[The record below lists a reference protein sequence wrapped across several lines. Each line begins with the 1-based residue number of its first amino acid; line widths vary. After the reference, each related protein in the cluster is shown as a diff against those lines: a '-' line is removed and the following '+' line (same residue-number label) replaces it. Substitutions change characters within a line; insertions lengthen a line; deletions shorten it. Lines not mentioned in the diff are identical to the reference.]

1 MGKMS
6 RNFENLPN
14 EAEKQRARFAP
25 VEVPAPAR
33 PVWNWEELNAK
44 FRPRLIAAGV
54 IRFGLTQDDCEDA
67 VQTVFLKV
75 LAMNPRVRDPKA
87 YLRAAFL
94 NQCKNI
100 LEAHTRRSG
109 RETGLTDQL
118 AAILPDP
125 VAERARTVSAVT
137 GAYRQVDPK
146 CRQVIASY
154 CVENMTLAETADRS
168 GYSPKTVWKRI
179 QECLKRM
186 RACLAS

>member
-1 MGKMS
+1 MS
-6 RNFENLPN
+6 LNFDQVTSDVEM
-14 EAEKQRARFAP
+14 ERQRARFAP
-25 VEVPAPAR
+25 APLPVPAR

-54 IRFGLTQDDCEDA
+54 IRFGLSQDECEDA
-67 VQTVFLKV
+67 AQTVFLKV

-94 NQCKNI
+94 NQCANVI
-100 LEAHTRRSG
+100 EARERRYS
-109 RETGLTDQL
+109 REVEMTDQL
-118 AAILPDP
+118 AATLPDQA
-125 VAERARTVSAVT
+125 AERVQAVSAVT
-137 GAYRQVDPK
+137 SAYRQVDPK
-146 CRQVIASY
+146 CREVINSY
-154 CVENMTLAETADRS
+154 CVEDMTLAQTADRS